1 MQLPDPMES
10 ERMSERDRS
19 FESRMRAMKPAP
31 ATGSLEHVLGR
42 IVSTAVQT
50 PQGVTPRY
58 LGSGSWSSFGSG
70 VCIGAIAASMAW
82 FLIANIPSN
91 RSSTS
96 KPTDVS
102 VESQSSRRAAEPST
116 PPESPASIAAIP
128 STNGKMVF
136 AGNDEGLDSWRSAL
150 SPISKQ
156 QWDRRRLEE
165 RGVWVSA
172 RPKGT
177 DQEFSQPSTPED
189 PQSIWWLRNGPRS
202 SWDL

>member
-19 FESRMRAMKPAP
+19 FESRMRAMEPAP

-42 IVSTAVQT
+42 IVLTAEQA
-50 PQGVTPRY
+50 PQGVPSRY
-58 LGSGSWSSFGSG
+58 LRKVNWSSFGSG
-70 VCIGAIAASMAW
+70 ACIGAIAASMAW
-82 FLIANIPSN
+82 FLIASLPSN
-91 RSSTS
+91 RSTTT

-102 VESQSSRRAAEPST
+102 VETQSSPRAVEPSA
-116 PPESPASIAAIP
+116 PPKSPASIAAIP

-136 AGNDEGLDSWRSAL
+136 AGNEEGLDSWRSAL

-177 DQEFSQPSTPED
+177 DQDFSKPSTADD